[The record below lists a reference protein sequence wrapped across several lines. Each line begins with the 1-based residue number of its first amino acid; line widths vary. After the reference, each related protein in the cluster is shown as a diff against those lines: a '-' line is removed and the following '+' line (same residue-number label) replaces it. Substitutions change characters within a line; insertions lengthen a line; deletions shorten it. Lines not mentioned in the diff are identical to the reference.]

1 MTWCGW
7 ESIALGSPLV
17 KGSVNVWLAGA
28 GFWNFCAS
36 LRLWKR
42 VLVFLTLA
50 LGAVVLA
57 NTGWDVLPGV
67 CSTIVPILCCVG
79 GWEAGCTLLEGR
91 KDWVRLW
98 QTTLPLDTNS
108 SIFYRR
114 VFWLPWRSTSDKL
127 HIFIWC
133 LSHFHH
139 HLCARGERDWWT
151 VRQRTL
157 KYTISGCTWAR
168 NLSDHHDS
176 E

>member
-1 MTWCGW
+1 MSDWQ
-7 ESIALGSPLV
+7 
-17 KGSVNVWLAGA
+17 GA

-139 HLCARGERDWWT
+139 HLCARGERDWWGRGHLNT
-151 VRQRTL
+151 LYPDARELGICQITMILNKRTPVL
-157 KYTISGCTWAR
+157 NIYVLG
-168 NLSDHHDS
+168 
-176 E
+176 